1 MTEELAQ
8 PARVRHAT
16 PTRPNLDPGGR
27 IKRVSDLLNLND
39 DTRERLFEE
48 MTPRECAQLFH
59 DWAFWARPE
68 QAPPDGDWI
77 IWLILA
83 GRGAG
88 KTRAGA
94 EAVRTW
100 VQSYPI
106 VNLIGATMADARDI
120 MVRGESGILACCRRD
135 ERPQYFAADLR
146 LEWPNGAQSY
156 LFSAEEPDRLR
167 GKQHMKLWCLAGDTL
182 VSMGDGSLKPLKSIR
197 AGDTA
202 LTRLGARTVVASA
215 LTKRNAA
222 LLRLRTS
229 AGHVVEG
236 TPDHP
241 VWIEGRGFIAL
252 ASVRPGMVACVTLAS
267 NGAERSGIATKAAI
281 TRRSFDCIAKS
292 GSKRTDQ
299 SRTAS
304 TFTTGTETKATTGLR
319 IWNCFRMASTAL
331 AKSKRSLL
339 RIASELCETLS
350 PPGSKIARIVASGCS
365 SAFNAGPNIRAAQG
379 IRGGSVPR
387 NVWRPREQARSRV
400 NIGSANIVGRLIS
413 RPAVSNDIVRGYA
426 TPEPAANA
434 PAPFDASTAPNVGR
448 PSTANDRTP
457 GSAAETAP
465 FVSMATIASVERLA
479 KRADVYDIAVDEQ
492 GEFFANG
499 VLVHNCDE
507 LAAWRLPDAFDQAML
522 GLRLGDRPQAIVT
535 TTPRPSKIIKALA
548 AGKDTIVTRGS
559 TFDNKAHLARAFFDR
574 ITARYMGRAIGRQE
588 LFAEI
593 VEETPGALWT
603 RALLERQRVAPEAA
617 PKEFA
622 EVVVAVDPP
631 ARSGSKSDECGLIVA
646 AKAEGGLF
654 YVLADLTSQGETPGA
669 WGARVGA
676 AFRGFKA
683 NRVVAEINQ
692 GGDMV
697 TEVLRQSEPN
707 LPVRAV
713 HATRGKFLRAEPI
726 AAAYERGL
734 VFHVG
739 SFGKLEDQLCAL
751 TPDFDRRAMGFSP
764 DRADAL
770 VWALADLLGVGR
782 GGTGGMYEFWTGR

>member
-1 MTEELAQ
+1 MTDKTGRAARARRAE
-8 PARVRHAT
+8 PARPGRGPASEIRHA
-16 PTRPNLDPGGR
+16 
-27 IKRVSDLLNLND
+27 SDLVNLRLA
-39 DTRERLFEE
+39 TVERLFKG
-48 MTPRECAQLFH
+48 MTSLECTQFFH
-59 DWAFWARPE
+59 DWTLWARDD
-68 QAPPDGDWI
+68 QAPPPGNWI

-94 EAVRTW
+94 EAVRSWART
-100 VQSYPI
+100 YPI
-106 VNLIGATMADARDI
+106 VNLIGATIADARDT

-135 ERPQYFAADLR
+135 ERPRFLAADLR
-146 LEWPNGAQSY
+146 LEWPNGAVSA

-167 GKQHMKLWCLAGDTL
+167 GKQHMKLWC
-182 VSMGDGSLKPLKSIR
+182 
-197 AGDTA
+197 
-202 LTRLGARTVVASA
+202 
-215 LTKRNAA
+215 
-222 LLRLRTS
+222 
-229 AGHVVEG
+229 
-236 TPDHP
+236 
-241 VWIEGRGFIAL
+241 
-252 ASVRPGMVACVTLAS
+252 
-267 NGAERSGIATKAAI
+267 
-281 TRRSFDCIAKS
+281 
-292 GSKRTDQ
+292 
-299 SRTAS
+299 
-304 TFTTGTETKATTGLR
+304 
-319 IWNCFRMASTAL
+319 
-331 AKSKRSLL
+331 
-339 RIASELCETLS
+339 
-350 PPGSKIARIVASGCS
+350 
-365 SAFNAGPNIRAAQG
+365 
-379 IRGGSVPR
+379 
-387 NVWRPREQARSRV
+387 
-400 NIGSANIVGRLIS
+400 
-413 RPAVSNDIVRGYA
+413 
-426 TPEPAANA
+426 
-434 PAPFDASTAPNVGR
+434 
-448 PSTANDRTP
+448 
-457 GSAAETAP
+457 
-465 FVSMATIASVERLA
+465 
-479 KRADVYDIAVDEQ
+479 
-492 GEFFANG
+492 
-499 VLVHNCDE
+499 DE
-507 LAAWRLPDAFDQAML
+507 LAAWRQPDAFDQAML
-522 GLRLGDRPQAIVT
+522 GLRLGDKPQAVIT

-559 TFDNKAHLARAFFDR
+559 TFDNKAHLARAFFER
-574 ITARYMGRAIGRQE
+574 ITARYRDRVIGRQE

-603 RALLERQRVAPEAA
+603 RALLDRQRVAPEAA

-646 AKAEGGLF
+646 AKAESGRF

-683 NRVVAEINQ
+683 NRVVAEINN

-770 VWALADLLGVGR
+770 VWALADLIGVGR
-782 GGTGGMYEFWTGR
+782 GSTGGMYEFWTGGGRETADRTPG